1 MNIAIK
7 LTDEQYLQ
15 VKGQPFAKNCYFNPV
30 KDAYDNWVISF
41 EELIAIED
49 KQFAWLWDCPQI
61 EFIAPYEAYDFF
73 T

>member
-1 MNIAIK
+1 MQLSII
-7 LTDEQYLQ
+7 LTEEQYLQ
-15 VKGQPFAKNCYFNPV
+15 VKDKPFAKNCYFNPI

-49 KQFAWLWDCPQI
+49 KQFMWLWDCPMKP
-61 EFIAPYEAYDFF
+61 FTRAYEAIDFF